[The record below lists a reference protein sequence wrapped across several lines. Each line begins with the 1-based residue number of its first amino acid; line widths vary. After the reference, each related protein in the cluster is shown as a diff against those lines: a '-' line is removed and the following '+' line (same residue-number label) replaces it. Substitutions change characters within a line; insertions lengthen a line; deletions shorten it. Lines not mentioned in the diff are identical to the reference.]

1 MAATDI
7 TGQLARFMVQA
18 RDTGLPPEIAQA
30 GKHRILDTLAAMV
43 SGARLVPGEM
53 ATKYAMRLGGV
64 PESSVLATDVRTSA
78 VNAALANGMFGHAD
92 ETDDFEPCTKAHP
105 GCSVV
110 PAALAMAEREGT
122 SGEELL
128 SVPLCWGMTCAAA
141 S

>member
-53 ATKYAMRLGGV
+53 ATKYARRLGGV
-64 PESSVLATDVRTSA
+64 PESSVLATDVRTAA
-78 VNAALANGMFGHAD
+78 VNAALAIGMFGHAD
-92 ETDDFEPCTKAHP
+92 
-105 GCSVV
+105 
-110 PAALAMAEREGT
+110 
-122 SGEELL
+122 
-128 SVPLCWGMTCAAA
+128 
-141 S
+141 